1 MPLHISLS
9 AETLFTIFGFP
20 ITNTIF
26 TSWIIVGFLSVVA
39 VIIRKA
45 FSPVPS
51 EAGVSVSR
59 ISQVTDTS
67 RRESAGG
74 VRRFSVLVEMII
86 GGLLG
91 FFSTIAGSE
100 ERAKRFFPI
109 VATIFFFVLFSNWFG
124 IFPGVGT
131 IAIEEVHDEKTVF
144 VPILRTVFSD
154 LNMTIMIALISVVLS
169 HVIGIRRLG
178 RGHIGKY
185 FSFKT
190 PITFFVGLL
199 ELVGEFAKIVS
210 FSFRLFGNIFA
221 GEVLL
226 VVIAFLIPVII
237 PIPFMGLE
245 LFVGLIQAL
254 IFATLTMV
262 FFTVAEESHEH

>member
-26 TSWIIVGFLSVVA
+26 TSWIIVGFLSVLA
-39 VIIRKA
+39 LIIKKA
-45 FSPVPS
+45 FSPGP
-51 EAGVSVSR
+51 AVSVSA
-59 ISQVTDTS
+59 SGTVHTGVAASS
-67 RRESAGG
+67 RSSHP
-74 VRRFSVLVEMII
+74 VRRFSVLVEMIV

-91 FFSTIAGSE
+91 FFTTIAGSE

-131 IAIEEVHDEKTVF
+131 IALEEVHDEKTVF

-154 LNMTIMIALISVVLS
+154 LNMTIMIALISVILS

-178 RGHIGKY
+178 RGHIRKY

-226 VVIAFLIPVII
+226 VVIAFLIPLII

-262 FFTVAEESHEH
+262 FFSSAEESHEH